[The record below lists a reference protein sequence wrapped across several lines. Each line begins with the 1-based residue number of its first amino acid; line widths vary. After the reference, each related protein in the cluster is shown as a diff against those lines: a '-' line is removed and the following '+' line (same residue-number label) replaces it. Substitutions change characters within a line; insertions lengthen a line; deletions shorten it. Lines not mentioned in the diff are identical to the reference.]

1 MIKHFT
7 STVFIVHNQKI
18 ALHWHKKVC
27 EWLPAGGHIDKN
39 ETPVEAGIR
48 EVNEEM
54 GIEVKIISNSNYN
67 FDEIETVPVP
77 EAILIESVRDDDIG
91 EHQHIDFVYFG
102 VPINDSIIL
111 LSDWIW
117 ISADELISELKL
129 TNSNG
134 LSKSPPEDVI
144 KLGLQAIKKLIE
156 FKSISSSLLFTSFQL
171 STSRFF

>member
-1 MIKHFT
+1 
-7 STVFIVHNQKI
+7 
-18 ALHWHKKVC
+18 
-27 EWLPAGGHIDKN
+27 
-39 ETPVEAGIR
+39 
-48 EVNEEM
+48 M

-91 EHQHIDFVYFG
+91 EHKHIDFVYFG
-102 VPINDSIIL
+102 VPVNNSIIL

-144 KLGLQAIKKLIE
+144 KLGLQAINKL
-156 FKSISSSLLFTSFQL
+156 SL
-171 STSRFF
+171 

>member
-1 MIKHFT
+1 MSLPDNFTLSLFIRTFYFMIKHFT
-7 STVFIVHNQKI
+7 STVFVVHNQKI
-18 ALHWHKKVC
+18 ALHWHKKVS

-48 EVNEEM
+48 EVSEEM

-102 VPINDSIIL
+102 VPVNNSIIL

-144 KLGLQAIKKLIE
+144 KLGLQAINKL
-156 FKSISSSLLFTSFQL
+156 SL
-171 STSRFF
+171 

>member
-7 STVFIVHNQKI
+7 STVFVVHNQKI
-18 ALHWHKKVC
+18 ALHWHKKVS

-54 GIEVKIISNSNYN
+54 GIEVQIISNSNYN

-91 EHQHIDFVYFG
+91 EHQHIDFIYFG
-102 VPINDSIIL
+102 VPVNNSIIL

-144 KLGLQAIKKLIE
+144 KLGLQAINKL
-156 FKSISSSLLFTSFQL
+156 SL
-171 STSRFF
+171 

>member
-7 STVFIVHNQKI
+7 STVFVVHNQKI
-18 ALHWHKKVC
+18 ALHWHKKVS

-91 EHQHIDFVYFG
+91 EHKHVDFVYFG
-102 VPINDSIIL
+102 VPVNNSIIL

-144 KLGLQAIKKLIE
+144 KLGLQAINKL
-156 FKSISSSLLFTSFQL
+156 SL
-171 STSRFF
+171 

>member
-1 MIKHFT
+1 MSLPDNFTLSLFIRTFYFMIKHFT
-7 STVFIVHNQKI
+7 STVFVVHNQKI
-18 ALHWHKKVC
+18 ALHWHKKVS

-102 VPINDSIIL
+102 VPVNNSIIL
-111 LSDWIW
+111 LSDWVW

-144 KLGLQAIKKLIE
+144 KLGLQAINKL
-156 FKSISSSLLFTSFQL
+156 SL
-171 STSRFF
+171 

>member
-1 MIKHFT
+1 MSLPDNFTLSLFIRTFYFMIKHFT

-144 KLGLQAIKKLIE
+144 KLGLQAIKKL
-156 FKSISSSLLFTSFQL
+156 SV
-171 STSRFF
+171 

>member
-7 STVFIVHNQKI
+7 STVFVVHNQKI
-18 ALHWHKKVC
+18 ALHWHKKVS

-67 FDEIETVPVP
+67 FNEIETVPVP

-91 EHQHIDFVYFG
+91 EHQHIDFIYFA
-102 VPINDSIIL
+102 VPVNNSIGL
-111 LSDWIW
+111 LSDL
-117 ISADELISELKL
+117 SLIQ
-129 TNSNG
+129 
-134 LSKSPPEDVI
+134 I
-144 KLGLQAIKKLIE
+144 
-156 FKSISSSLLFTSFQL
+156 
-171 STSRFF
+171 